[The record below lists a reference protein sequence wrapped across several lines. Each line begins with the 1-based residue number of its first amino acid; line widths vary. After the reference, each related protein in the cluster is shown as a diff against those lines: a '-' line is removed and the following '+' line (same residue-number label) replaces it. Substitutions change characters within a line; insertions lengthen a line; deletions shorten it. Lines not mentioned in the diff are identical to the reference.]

1 MVLKGIRK
9 EVANVNPYIAGKT
22 IDEVKEAYG
31 LEEIIKLGSN
41 ENAYGP
47 FKHAKQAM
55 IDEINQIFMYPDK
68 TYEMLKIMLAEKF
81 GVSPKQLALSHGA
94 GGMLETLARTFIEKG
109 DEVIIPDQ
117 TYGLYREI
125 TKLMGGEIV
134 SVGVDH
140 NYRIDIVQMIEKIT
154 PKTKLIWLCNPNN
167 PTGTVIAKED
177 FSRLLGHLNPYTWVV
192 LDEAYAEFAAPN
204 ALPDA
209 LAQIEGGQNI
219 IIVRTFSK
227 AYALAGARVG
237 YAMASPEMIKI
248 IETVAEPFNA
258 NRIGLAGAIAALKD
272 DQLEYQTSLAAIL
285 DDRAM
290 LTEALGAMGIECVE
304 SHANFVF
311 CRTPYDADQLAE
323 QLLLKGIIIRP
334 CAGWGYPDAFR
345 VTVGTHY
352 ENVQFLKK
360 LKAVMKA
367 L

>member
-1 MVLKGIRK
+1 
-9 EVANVNPYIAGKT
+9 
-22 IDEVKEAYG
+22 
-31 LEEIIKLGSN
+31 
-41 ENAYGP
+41 
-47 FKHAKQAM
+47 
-55 IDEINQIFMYPDK
+55 
-68 TYEMLKIMLAEKF
+68 
-81 GVSPKQLALSHGA
+81 
-94 GGMLETLARTFIEKG
+94 
-109 DEVIIPDQ
+109 
-117 TYGLYREI
+117 
-125 TKLMGGEIV
+125 
-134 SVGVDH
+134 
-140 NYRIDIVQMIEKIT
+140 
-154 PKTKLIWLCNPNN
+154 
-167 PTGTVIAKED
+167 
-177 FSRLLGHLNPYTWVV
+177 
-192 LDEAYAEFAAPN
+192 
-204 ALPDA
+204 
-209 LAQIEGGQNI
+209 
-219 IIVRTFSK
+219 
-227 AYALAGARVG
+227 
-237 YAMASPEMIKI
+237 MASPEMIKI